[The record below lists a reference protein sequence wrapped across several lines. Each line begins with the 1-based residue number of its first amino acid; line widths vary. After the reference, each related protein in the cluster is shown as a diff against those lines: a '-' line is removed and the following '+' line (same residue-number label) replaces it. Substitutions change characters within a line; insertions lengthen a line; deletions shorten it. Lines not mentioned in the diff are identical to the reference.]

1 MQKYNKKIKDM
12 KKISVRSLIRS
23 GALTLLYFLHIV
35 KIRAAL
41 RKNRVHFIYLHHVF
55 DDEINKFKFL
65 IDYLIDSGHIFVGY
79 SDAIEIIKSGDI
91 DQPYICLSF
100 DDGLK
105 SCMNAE
111 GVLSERGISAMFFIN
126 GLVLEHNSFFSKK
139 NFARKKL
146 NMKSVDFLNYED
158 IKRLKLNGH
167 EIGNHTYSHQDISKI
182 SQNEF
187 EADFLK
193 NHRLLT
199 ESFGEI
205 KHFAWGYGGT
215 KNVTIEALSF
225 VENFGYQSSAS
236 AVRGCYINKDTGPY
250 VLRDH
255 CIAHWPISHMK
266 YLMYRSIKNAE

>member
-1 MQKYNKKIKDM
+1 MQKYTKKFKEI
-12 KKISVRSLIRS
+12 KKISIRSLLRS
-23 GALTLLYFLHIV
+23 GALSILYFLHIA

-55 DDEINKFKFL
+55 NDEINKFKLF

-79 SDAIEIIKSGDI
+79 SEAIKIIKSGEI
-91 DQPYICLSF
+91 GHPYICLSF

-111 GVLSERGISAMFFIN
+111 SVLSERRISAMFFIN

-139 NFARKKL
+139 NFARKRL
-146 NMKSVDFLNYED
+146 NMQPVDFLNYEN
-158 IKRLKLNGH
+158 IKHLKLNGH

-182 SQNEF
+182 TQHEF
-187 EADFLK
+187 EADFLR

-199 ESFGEI
+199 EAFGEI

-215 KNVTIEALSF
+215 KNVTNEALSF
-225 VENFGYQSSAS
+225 VENFGYLSSAS
-236 AVRGCYINKDTGPY
+236 AERGCYISKDAGLY

-255 CIAHWPISHMK
+255 CIAHWPIAHMK